1 MSEEAKVRH
10 ADEAIA
16 RNSIQHGCQACA
28 GGTHVDLNMAAEH
41 RESVESNVNFASFC

>member
-1 MSEEAKVRH
+1 MSNNMSGQLNP
-10 ADEAIA
+10 IA